1 MRRLA
6 IGAALV
12 AILVP
17 VVSSAGPAAAGT
29 PLKPAIACDAAT
41 NTISTSVSGGT
52 LMPNQ
57 AVRVAFRVQYGSY
70 VTTSGS
76 QGVIPQSGSTTTVP
90 AVTAADGSVRATG
103 YSRAWPA
110 SSYVFYTETVYVSIT
125 NPAGVLLVAGS
136 ATCTRDLRTTVTLA
150 CDQQAHT
157 ITARTSGIGY
167 TQPSRVRIEYAYTST
182 SQATADSPRFTRQ
195 NLQPPDFV
203 HYAMPSGGTWSD
215 IGYVHTIAGDPYYL
229 AETVLVTVRGDWS
242 IVIGRGETSCVY
254 ADQSVG

>member
-1 MRRLA
+1 M
-6 IGAALV
+6 
-12 AILVP
+12 
-17 VVSSAGPAAAGT
+17 
-29 PLKPAIACDAAT
+29 
-41 NTISTSVSGGT
+41 
-52 LMPNQ
+52 
-57 AVRVAFRVQYGSY
+57 
-70 VTTSGS
+70 
-76 QGVIPQSGSTTTVP
+76 
-90 AVTAADGSVRATG
+90 
-103 YSRAWPA
+103 
-110 SSYVFYTETVYVSIT
+110 
-125 NPAGVLLVAGS
+125 
-136 ATCTRDLRTTVTLA
+136 VTLT
-150 CDQQAHT
+150 CDHQAHT

-167 TQPSRVRIEYAYTST
+167 TQPSRVRIEYTYTST